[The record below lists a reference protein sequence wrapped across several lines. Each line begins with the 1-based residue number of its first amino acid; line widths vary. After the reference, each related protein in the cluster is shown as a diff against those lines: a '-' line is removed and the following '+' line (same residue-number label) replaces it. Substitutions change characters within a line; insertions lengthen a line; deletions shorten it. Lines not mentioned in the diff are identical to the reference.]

1 MTPSPLQAIDRLE
14 YLASLFVHARQHSQ
28 GDAIGMSELLD
39 EAQRL
44 LGEIGPV
51 VAAARNTPYEAA
63 VLQAAMRARASH
75 AELAVEIGYEIAAI
89 AGELRHLTAGAE
101 AATRYAQHAHRA
113 SAPEISRL
121 G

>member
-1 MTPSPLQAIDRLE
+1 MTANPLNAIDRLE
-14 YLASLFVHARQHSQ
+14 YLASLFAHARQYCQ

-63 VLQAAMRARASH
+63 VLQAAMRARTSH
-75 AELAVEIGYEIAAI
+75 AELAVELGYEIAAI
-89 AGELRHLTAGAE
+89 GGELRQLTAGADAANRYVQYSRE
-101 AATRYAQHAHRA
+101 AP
-113 SAPEISRL
+113 APEISRI

>member
-1 MTPSPLQAIDRLE
+1 MTPNPLNAIDRLE

-75 AELAVEIGYEIAAI
+75 AELAADMGYEIAAI
-89 AGELRHLTAGAE
+89 AGELRQLTAGAE
-101 AATRYAQHAHRA
+101 AANRYVQHARQA
-113 SAPEISRL
+113 PAPEVSRI